1 MNTVVQPVR
10 QVHGDGLHGRLARHG
25 NLAQQLSGG
34 RGAAAARI
42 DAREPQPVRVFIAS
56 LLEPL
61 LAVLVLFGACWAYDE
76 PVDRPEQLLAILL
89 LTLCFPGTSRFLDPP
104 STALLAILRAW
115 ASVLAILLLCGYA
128 TRSLGLYHRQALW
141 AWGLCTPALQF
152 VAAQM
157 GRAVLLHRASTL
169 ALRRPAVIVG
179 ANALG
184 VRVAR
189 ALAAQVADAY
199 QLVGYAEDRA
209 PARCDAQAAAQLV
222 GRFDELPHIIE
233 RHGVRD
239 VFIALPLSMQPRI
252 ARMLA
257 SLQDTAVSIHYVP
270 DIFGVSVIQGRMTT
284 LDGVPIVGLLVS
296 PFEGVNG
303 LLKRATDI
311 VLASL
316 ILLLILPIL
325 LIVAVTVKLSSP
337 GPVIFKQRRHGLDG
351 EEIIVYKFRSMTT
364 MDNGAVV
371 KQASRGDVRIT
382 RVGAFLRKTSLDELP
397 QFINVLQGRMSI
409 VGPRPHALAHNEH
422 YRQLIPAYMVRH
434 KVRPGITG
442 WAQVNGLRGETD
454 TTEKMAQRVDYD
466 LAYLRN
472 WSIGLDLR
480 IIARTIGLT
489 FFDRNAY

>member
-1 MNTVVQPVR
+1 
-10 QVHGDGLHGRLARHG
+10 
-25 NLAQQLSGG
+25 
-34 RGAAAARI
+34 
-42 DAREPQPVRVFIAS
+42 
-56 LLEPL
+56 
-61 LAVLVLFGACWAYDE
+61 LV
-76 PVDRPEQLLAILL
+76 
-89 LTLCFPGTSRFLDPP
+89 
-104 STALLAILRAW
+104 AW
-115 ASVLAILLLCGYA
+115 AVATPIL
-128 TRSLGLYHRQALW
+128 H
-141 AWGLCTPALQF
+141 F
-152 VAAQM
+152 VAAQL
-157 GRAVLLHRASTL
+157 GRSVLLHRAQTL

-179 ANALG
+179 ANGLG

-199 QLVGYAEDRA
+199 RVVGYAEDRA
-209 PARCDAQAAAQLV
+209 ASRCDSQAATQLL
-222 GRFDELPHIIE
+222 GRFDDLPHIIQ

-239 VFIALPLSMQPRI
+239 VFIALPLGMQPRI
-252 ARMLA
+252 MRMLA

-270 DIFGVSVIQGRMTT
+270 DVFGVSVIQGRMTS
-284 LDGVPIVGLLVS
+284 LDGLPIVALLVS

-303 LLKRATDI
+303 LIKRASDI
-311 VLASL
+311 ALASL

-325 LIVAVTVKLSSP
+325 ALVALAVKLTSP
-337 GPVIFKQRRHGLDG
+337 GPVIFKQLRHGLDG
-351 EEIIVYKFRSMTT
+351 EEITVYKFRSMTT
-364 MDNGAVV
+364 TDNGPVV
-371 KQASRGDVRIT
+371 KQATRGDARIT
-382 RVGAFLRKTSLDELP
+382 PVGAFLRKTSLDELP

-454 TTEKMAQRVDYD
+454 TTEKMAHRVDYD

-489 FFDRNAY
+489 VFDRNAY